1 MSPQADELGNFDA
14 HTAETLNNTEEKYF
28 MQLS

>member
-28 MQLS
+28 VQLS